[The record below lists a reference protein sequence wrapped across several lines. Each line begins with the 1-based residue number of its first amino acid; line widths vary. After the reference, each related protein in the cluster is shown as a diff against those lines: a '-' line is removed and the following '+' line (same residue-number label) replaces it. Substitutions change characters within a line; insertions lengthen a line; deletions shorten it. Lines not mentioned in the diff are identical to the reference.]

1 MSAGPPDFLRA
12 AGGGFL
18 SGLPVM
24 LDASTTHIYVTI
36 CMVARKLH
44 SFYLDPELSEGLS
57 AIRDRDGV
65 LPSEQVRRA
74 IQMWL
79 EWKGYKPNSRP
90 QRKKSGKAKK

>member
-74 IQMWL
+74 IAMWL
-79 EWKGYKPNSRP
+79 KAKGYKRP
-90 QRKKSGKAKK
+90 LKKKRGKAKK